1 MCQVDSF
8 FCGLADLR
16 KGTLI
21 IGCIKLVI
29 MMMIDHDDEG
39 DDDDDDDNDHIC
51 EDLNF
56 VTTGSRPSNNL
67 LTVDSLNLKDRGSS
81 FCIFRFWHSSN

>member
-8 FCGLADLR
+8 FCGCANLR

-39 DDDDDDDNDHIC
+39 DDDDDDDDNDHNC
-51 EDLNF
+51 EDHNF
-56 VTTGSRPSNNL
+56 VTTGPRPSYNL
-67 LTVDSLNLKDRGSS
+67 LTVDSVNLMKDRG
-81 FCIFRFWHSSN
+81 FPF